1 MYKRQLVRLDLNPIR
16 RAISNSRKSV
26 LDARGLV
33 LVNTLHGKTDRDV
46 RQILK
51 LLEHTLQE
59 VGIRETSYFKLF
71 ENSNTESRQMDK
83 RALEILGT

>member
-1 MYKRQLVRLDLNPIR
+1 MLVR
-16 RAISNSRKSV
+16 

-51 LLEHTLQE
+51 QLEHTLQE
-59 VGIRETSYFKLF
+59 VGIRETSFFELF
-71 ENSNTESRQMDK
+71 DNSNSEDR
-83 RALEILGT
+83 